1 MPDIL
6 HTQAVVK
13 NVNSAQ
19 QLAALL
25 LEDEGAWDFTSR
37 IERRQISVTGEDGSW
52 YLQNADVVV
61 NWHLDMDVRSWG
73 LKEANP
79 IIKSISA
86 RLFFEVDN
94 ELEGGQ
100 NTEEVVEL
108 NYPSPETPAGPAGDT
123 KAAAMRYH
131 SHVSAEVEMKRREEM
146 YGGIQCVPVEIEIDL
161 RTNKMVVFFQS

>member
-1 MPDIL
+1 MQIFNR
-6 HTQAVVK
+6 VVK

-37 IERRQISVTGEDGSW
+37 INRQQVSVTGVDGSW

-79 IIKSISA
+79 IIKSVSA
-86 RLFFEVDN
+86 KLFFEVDS

-100 NTEEVVEL
+100 NTEEVIEVS
-108 NYPSPETPAGPAGDT
+108 YPSPGASVPALAGDV

-131 SHVSAEVEMKRREEM
+131 DHTSAKTEIRPRQEL
-146 YGGIQCVPVEIEIDL
+146 YGGIQCVPTEVEIDL
-161 RTNKMVVFFQS
+161 RTNEIIVFFQA

>member
-1 MPDIL
+1 
-6 HTQAVVK
+6 
-13 NVNSAQ
+13 VNSAQ

-37 IERRQISVTGEDGSW
+37 IERRHVSVDGADGSW

-86 RLFFEVDN
+86 KLFFEVDS

-100 NTEEVVEL
+100 NTEEVIEL
-108 NYPSPETPAGPAGDT
+108 NYPSGEVAPGQAGDV

-131 SHVSAEVEMKRREEM
+131 NHVSAEVELRPREEV
-146 YGGIQCVPVEIEIDL
+146 YGLQCVPTEIEIDL
-161 RTNKMVVFFQS
+161 HTNKILVFFQV

>member
-1 MPDIL
+1 M
-6 HTQAVVK
+6 
-13 NVNSAQ
+13 NSAQ

-37 IERRQISVTGEDGSW
+37 INRQQVSVNGADGSW

-86 RLFFEVDN
+86 KLFFEVDS

-100 NTEEVVEL
+100 NTEEVIEL
-108 NYPSPETPAGPAGDT
+108 NYPSGEVAPGHAGDV

-131 SHVSAEVEMKRREEM
+131 NHVSAEVEFRPREEV
-146 YGGIQCVPVEIEIDL
+146 YGLQCVPTEIEIDL
-161 RTNKMVVFFQS
+161 RTNKILVFFQV